1 MSHPSQGCMEGYG
14 VVSLHDNHFRDHT
27 KMMLWLFE
35 ADDTDNQGYCIYGC
49 AGEFKGIVFLI
60 IGYDE
65 YMILVV
71 SGLDAFDEWS
81 LIRVDDI
88 HLVPLKEE
96 LIHGYTLTRN
106 DVTGAVFW
114 VHAGSF
120 DLYKEVGSLECRY
133 YVAVAFVF

>member
-1 MSHPSQGCMEGYG
+1 
-14 VVSLHDNHFRDHT
+14 
-27 KMMLWLFE
+27 
-35 ADDTDNQGYCIYGC
+35 
-49 AGEFKGIVFLI
+49 
-60 IGYDE
+60 
-65 YMILVV
+65 MILVV

-96 LIHGYTLTRN
+96 LIYGYTLTRN